1 MRRFTK
7 FRPLGLRARLTLSF
21 ALGALLLSAVLSV
34 LTWNLTRE
42 SLVRQREE
50 SATERVL
57 ANAVTLRRSLGG
69 SSDTQAL
76 LASLPTP
83 SGAQLALLYAGTWD
97 ARNPIEFAQTDVP
110 ASLRDEVAAGNVAE
124 LRTRLDGETYIVIGV
139 PLPVGGAQ
147 YYEAINLTDIERTLD
162 GLTLSLL
169 GASAITTVA
178 GGFIGYWA
186 SRRVLVPLRNVGLA
200 AEAIAGGQLD
210 TRLTSGED
218 HDLDPLVA
226 SFNEMASALEERIE
240 RDTRFASEVS
250 HELRS
255 PLMTMAA
262 SVEVLENTR
271 DDLPERSQRALDLMS
286 ADLDRF
292 RQLVEDLLEISRVD
306 VGAVTLHLAPVLVTE
321 LVIQAVATSS
331 HGNVPVHY
339 DPEAADLGVMVDKV
353 RFFRAIDNLLANA
366 ANYADGATAV
376 DVNVHHSE
384 EGDTVRIG
392 VEDDGVGVPEE
403 ERHVIFDRFSR
414 GREGG
419 NRGADSGT
427 GLGLALVDEHIRLHN
442 GRVWV
447 EDRLDGTHGA
457 RFVIELPVMA
467 EPSAGGDDGEGT
479 YVDDDYGLDEVIPD
493 SDTDVDA
500 PEADPG
506 DVDRSTSS

>member
-376 DVNVHHSE
+376 DVNVHRSE